1 MTSKDN
7 VIGNDI
13 KEFSQNFKKNLL
25 DAWTWI
31 IIIPIVVLLFVT
43 RKLWLGIIKNFLIKV
58 VPAVFAGLISD
69 PQQLVMTSFIL
80 VILLLVILKTYYFS
94 TGKGLN
100 YLFYKLNLL

>member
-31 IIIPIVVLLFVT
+31 IIIPH
-43 RKLWLGIIKNFLIKV
+43 
-58 VPAVFAGLISD
+58 S
-69 PQQLVMTSFIL
+69 SYY
-80 VILLLVILKTYYFS
+80 LLLKIMVKYYQKF
-94 TGKGLN
+94 LC
-100 YLFYKLNLL
+100 

>member
-31 IIIPIVVLLFVT
+31 IIIPIVVVLFVT
-43 RKLWLGIIKNFLIKV
+43 RILWLSIIKNFLIKEV
-58 VPAVFAGLISD
+58 LPFLRV
-69 PQQLVMTSFIL
+69 
-80 VILLLVILKTYYFS
+80 LLVTP
-94 TGKGLN
+94 N
-100 YLFYKLNLL
+100 N